1 MTEEQPLKRALGGL
15 GRRKAGGKGQC
26 GGGQGGG
33 KGKGKGERT
42 PPPSRPG
49 FFDAYPLFA
58 EEGTVAATPS
68 RLNFRHELIVEA
80 NAPLL
85 KGARVLDIACNDGRF
100 GLAALLGAGAAH
112 VTGVE
117 ARGEAIERGRRAF
130 AEYGV
135 EPSRYAFQQGDVFE
149 ALEGMA
155 PGGFDTAM
163 VLGFLYHTARQYELF
178 AQLDRL
184 GVRNVIVDSQVIRPG
199 KGRKKGGGGKA
210 KPERRGALVEMRWEG
225 TANDGAIADPR
236 GRGRALSAI
245 PSAEAL
251 EMWLQEFGWSVERT
265 PLPPPAPN
273 TGVYR
278 RGQRVAMTG
287 RR

>member
-117 ARGEAIERGRRAF
+117 ARGEAIERGRKAF

-135 EPSRYAFQQGDVFE
+135 EPERYAFRQGDVFE
-149 ALEGMA
+149 TLAQMT
-155 PGGFDTAM
+155 PGTNNVNPANGTATNP
-163 VLGFLYHTARQYELF
+163 L
-178 AQLDRL
+178 
-184 GVRNVIVDSQVIRPG
+184 
-199 KGRKKGGGGKA
+199 
-210 KPERRGALVEMRWEG
+210 RGAVTLR
-225 TANDGAIADPR
+225 
-236 GRGRALSAI
+236 
-245 PSAEAL
+245 
-251 EMWLQEFGWSVERT
+251 
-265 PLPPPAPN
+265 
-273 TGVYR
+273 
-278 RGQRVAMTG
+278 
-287 RR
+287 